1 MPGRGKQTEGGDKSR
16 RRHAKE
22 LRGKQER
29 GCPDLDTL
37 LEVVGWSPTPESRLG
52 E

>member
-16 RRHAKE
+16 RRHGAE
-22 LRGKQER
+22 LYGKQER

-37 LEVVGWSPTPESRLG
+37 LEVVG
-52 E
+52 